1 LLKTLPKKYG
11 TSIFN
16 PKLTTL
22 RGSFAI
28 QRARIA
34 GKFNKPEWL
43 KTTFH
48 TFRHLRGTLDVHN
61 GVPLFEIKENL
72 GHKYLANTE
81 KYVHWN
87 KQLFHEHNDKYHS
100 QTASTDEEATRL
112 IETGWQFVCTNPDT
126 KRIHF
131 RKQK

>member
-1 LLKTLPKKYG
+1 MLKTLPKKYG

-126 KRIHF
+126 KHIHF